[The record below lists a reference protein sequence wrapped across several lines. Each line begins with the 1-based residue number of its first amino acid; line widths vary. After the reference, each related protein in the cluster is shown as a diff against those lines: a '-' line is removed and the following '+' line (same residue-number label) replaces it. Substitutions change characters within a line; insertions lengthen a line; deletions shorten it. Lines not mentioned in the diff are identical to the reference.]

1 MIRLGVHGLLA
12 RGEERPALE
21 SLGSRGIFDDP
32 HEVRF
37 VRSQGLMGSSVPHL
51 LPGEQVPSPSTDAGL
66 NPRLA
71 SATRMAA
78 VLRALRCGCGVCLGA
93 WSPAHS
99 PPWSLRGPFL
109 PAAAAESWPLGDWG
123 ASRLPAGAHMCSE
136 VRVRRCEL
144 IPNPKGL
151 FKKWKLTH

>member
-78 VLRALRCGCGVCLGA
+78 VLRALRCGCGVWPGA

-123 ASRLPAGAHMCSE
+123 ASRLPAGAQMCSE
-136 VRVRRCEL
+136 VSVRPGEL
-144 IPNPKGL
+144 ILNPKGL

>member
-109 PAAAAESWPLGDWG
+109 PVAAAESWPLGDWG
-123 ASRLPAGAHMCSE
+123 APGCQLVHRCAVKCVLGGAS
-136 VRVRRCEL
+136 
-144 IPNPKGL
+144 
-151 FKKWKLTH
+151 